1 MTEHILAG
9 VTVPI
14 VTAMTAPG
22 VADSAAADAHLVE
35 LARVG
40 VDNLMVLGSNGEGPL
55 IMPDA
60 SADFVAGVTRRWHE
74 ARPGGRV
81 LVNVSAPGTAEVR
94 RRARIAADAG
104 ADVLIVSPPG
114 YFRHR
119 DDEIVAHIRAVEEFG
134 LPYAIYN
141 IPKYSIPLTAGAF
154 RTLLETAD
162 GLVGLKDS
170 SGSMDTL
177 REFLALSA
185 SRPHIA
191 LIQGDEGRL
200 VEGLRAGAS
209 GIVPGIANVAPALC
223 VAVQREH
230 SEEAQRVIGQLVRVH
245 AIRPGVPTIKWILAQ
260 RGWMPSTCAEP
271 LAALSAGEAEAIAKF
286 LEPFEQHLL
295 PRRSGAVASV

>member
-1 MTEHILAG
+1 MTEHLLDG

-22 VADSAAADAHLVE
+22 VADAAAADAHLVE
-35 LARVG
+35 LARAG

-55 IMPDA
+55 IMPEA
-60 SADFVAGVTRRWHE
+60 GADFVAGVTRRWHE
-74 ARPGGRV
+74 SRQGGRV

-170 SGSMDTL
+170 SGSMETL
-177 REFLALSA
+177 REFLELSA
-185 SRPHIA
+185 SRPDIA
-191 LIQGDEGRL
+191 LIQGDEARL
-200 VEGLRAGAS
+200 VEGLLAGAG
-209 GIVPGIANVAPALC
+209 GIVPGIGNVAPALC
-223 VAVQREH
+223 VAVQRER
-230 SEEAQRVIGQLVRVH
+230 SEEAQRIIAQLVGVH
-245 AIRPGVPTIKWILAQ
+245 AIRPGVPTIKWILSD
-260 RGWMPSTCAEP
+260 RGWMPSACAEP
-271 LAALSAGEAEAIAKF
+271 LAPISAAEAADLAAF
-286 LEPFEQHLL
+286 LEPFEEHLI
-295 PRRSGAVASV
+295 PRRAGSPDPL